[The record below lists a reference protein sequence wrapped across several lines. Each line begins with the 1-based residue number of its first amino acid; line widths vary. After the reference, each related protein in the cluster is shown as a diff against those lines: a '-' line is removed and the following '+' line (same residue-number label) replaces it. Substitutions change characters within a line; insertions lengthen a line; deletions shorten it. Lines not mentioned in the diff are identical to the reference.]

1 MSGIVVR
8 RAGVAEPVLPG
19 ATIGILGSGQLGRML
34 SAAAAALGYRVRVY
48 SNEAASPAGQVTEC
62 EVVGSYDDA
71 DAIGAFAAGVDLITF
86 EFENLSS
93 AAVAAAARHTVVRP
107 GAGILATAQNRRAE
121 KQFLSG
127 AGFPVAAWRPLPTAP
142 AAARGAGTAAA
153 APVAAEIGY
162 PAIVKTAG
170 FGYDGKGQRRVR
182 DAGELAAACRAAAG
196 EPLIVERVVPFDRE
210 LSVIGARSASGE
222 YRDFGPFENVHAR
235 HILDLSSAPVAGEP
249 ALLRRARELVRTLA
263 EQLRV
268 VGLLCVE
275 LFEVEGDLLV
285 NEIAPRPHNSG
296 HLTLDAC
303 ATSQFEQHVRAVC
316 GLPLGDSV
324 QHTPAAMANLL
335 GDLWPAA
342 GAPPWH
348 KALAVPNVKLHLYGK
363 REARPGRK
371 MGHLTALAASAA
383 AAIGLATAARR
394 LLG

>member
-1 MSGIVVR
+1 M
-8 RAGVAEPVLPG
+8 
-19 ATIGILGSGQLGRML
+19 
-34 SAAAAALGYRVRVY
+34 
-48 SNEAASPAGQVTEC
+48 
-62 EVVGSYDDA
+62 
-71 DAIGAFAAGVDLITF
+71 
-86 EFENLSS
+86 
-93 AAVAAAARHTVVRP
+93 
-107 GAGILATAQNRRAE
+107 
-121 KQFLSG
+121 
-127 AGFPVAAWRPLPTAP
+127 
-142 AAARGAGTAAA
+142 
-153 APVAAEIGY
+153 
-162 PAIVKTAG
+162 
-170 FGYDGKGQRRVR
+170 
-182 DAGELAAACRAAAG
+182 
-196 EPLIVERVVPFDRE
+196 PFDRE

-342 GAPPWH
+342 GAP
-348 KALAVPNVKLHLYGK
+348 ARRLAQGAGRPQRQAASVRQAGG
-363 REARPGRK
+363 ARRPQDGAPHRPRRQRRRRNRT
-371 MGHLTALAASAA
+371 GNRGPPPARLAWRTAAAASAK
-383 AAIGLATAARR
+383 R
-394 LLG
+394 LRG